1 MLVCIPLNHMQ
12 FSSLHPEQ
20 KRPGGIIKGL
30 EQFLRVGKPNR
41 ILWLGDGRNILIVNK
56 LGTFSNNRNQLG
68 LQISNQFKMEGRLCM
83 HLCGIH
89 CSGNFGRKHHECIQ
103 KHLTKFIGDKFV

>member
-68 LQISNQFKMEGRLCM
+68 LQISNQPLGLKWKEDCV
-83 HLCGIH
+83 
-89 CSGNFGRKHHECIQ
+89 CIYVE
-103 KHLTKFIGDKFV
+103 FIALEILEENITNAFRNI